1 MPLIYCVEDDDNIR
15 DLVAYTLGNTGFTAK
30 GFADGASFFAGLKQQ
45 LPDLI
50 LLDIMLPGE
59 DGLSIL
65 VRLRAAENSRRIPV
79 IMLTARSSEYDK
91 VSGLDRGA
99 DDYVVKPFGMMELV
113 SRIRAVLRRAA
124 PAPEREVFAH
134 GPISLNTR
142 TCVVEA
148 DGNPVDLT
156 PKEFELLR
164 ALLQA
169 GGGVITRDALLTSV
183 WGYDA
188 GVETRT
194 LDVHIRSLR
203 QKLGAHGDYAD
214 CVETVRG
221 FGYRLANPRRNS

>member
-15 DLVAYTLGNTGFTAK
+15 DLVVYTLGSTGFSAR
-30 GFADGASFFAGLKQQ
+30 GFADGEAFFAALKQQ
-45 LPDLI
+45 PPDLV
-50 LLDIMLPGE
+50 LLDVMLPGE
-59 DGLSIL
+59 GGLSIL
-65 VRLRAAENSRRIPV
+65 ARLRAAEHTRRIPV
-79 IMLTARSSEYDK
+79 VMLTARGSEYDK

-99 DDYVVKPFGMMELV
+99 DDYVTKPFGMMELI

-124 PAPEREVFAH
+124 PTAEREVFSH
-134 GPISLNTR
+134 DPIVLNTR
-142 TCVVEA
+142 TCVVEVN
-148 DGNPVDLT
+148 GSPVDLT

-169 GGGVITRDALLTSV
+169 GGAVITRDALLTSV
-183 WGYDA
+183 WGYDV

-203 QKLGAHGDYAD
+203 QKLGTAGE

-221 FGYRLANPRRNS
+221 FGYRLAAPRRES